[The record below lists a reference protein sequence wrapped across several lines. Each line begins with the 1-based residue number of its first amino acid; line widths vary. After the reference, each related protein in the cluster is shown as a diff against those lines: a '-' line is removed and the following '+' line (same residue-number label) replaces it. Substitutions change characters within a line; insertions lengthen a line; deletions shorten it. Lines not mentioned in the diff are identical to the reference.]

1 MKTRLS
7 LILTLAL
14 VCAVV
19 FFSAQPS
26 SAVLYGTRG
35 DEEGI
40 PWKEG
45 IKDWKEEFV
54 NAEVTQEGF
63 LKVTQAGNEARGIVM
78 FQGGDNPAGM
88 TDYEVE
94 TFIRKKPDGPYL
106 ALHARINEPA
116 KDFFLIEISY
126 WSHTVSTHKVTG
138 GAFTEIT
145 PGGGGGRPKRPEPRV
160 KIDGDDAYVMRFS
173 IEGEILS
180 YWIDDKLI
188 IITDQADTWK
198 TGPPGLGAQG
208 TTNIYE
214 WVRIDTIPPG
224 QLGIESTE
232 KQLAVDPSGKIAVTW
247 GRLKK
252 GF

>member
-78 FQGGDNPAGM
+78 FQGGDNPARM

-94 TFIRKKPDGPYL
+94 TFIRKKPDGNYL

-126 WSHTVSTHKVTG
+126 GSHTVSTHKATD

-145 PGGGGGRPKRPEPRV
+145 RGV
-160 KIDGDDAYVMRFS
+160 AADAPNVQS
-173 IEGEILS
+173 QEL
-180 YWIDDKLI
+180 KL
-188 IITDQADTWK
+188 TAMMPT
-198 TGPPGLGAQG
+198 
-208 TTNIYE
+208 
-214 WVRIDTIPPG
+214 
-224 QLGIESTE
+224 
-232 KQLAVDPSGKIAVTW
+232 
-247 GRLKK
+247 
-252 GF
+252 